1 MKLYHFFPDLMNLYG
16 DYGNL
21 VALKNAL
28 TAAGETAEVVPVR
41 PGHVPDLS
49 DADFLYMGP
58 GTEPAR
64 NAALAHLRPWTDALR
79 DALLEKD
86 VPALFTGNAWSL
98 LGQTLTLAGGETLD
112 GLGLFPYAT
121 VETRDRYT
129 GDAIARPAP
138 DAPLPPLPCVGFLN
152 RCDTVY
158 GVDTPLFTMD
168 MGRGNDG
175 NAAEG
180 FVHGKFYAT
189 HLIGPLLVKD
199 PHLLDHFLSLL
210 GLSPI
215 PGNGESP
222 SSLAYQVTLNAL
234 RARLTH
240 DR

>member
-1 MKLYHFFPDLMNLYG
+1 MKLYHIYPDLMNLYG

-21 VALKNAL
+21 VVLKHALED
-28 TAAGETAEVVPVR
+28 AGVDADIVR
-41 PGHVPDLS
+41 VAPGDDVDFAQ
-49 DADFLYMGP
+49 ADFLYMGP

-152 RCDTVY
+152 RCDTVH

-180 FVHGKFYAT
+180 FVHGNFYAT

-215 PGNGESP
+215 PGNGESSP
-222 SSLAYQVTLNAL
+222 SLAYQVTLNAL
-234 RARLTH
+234 RARLTN